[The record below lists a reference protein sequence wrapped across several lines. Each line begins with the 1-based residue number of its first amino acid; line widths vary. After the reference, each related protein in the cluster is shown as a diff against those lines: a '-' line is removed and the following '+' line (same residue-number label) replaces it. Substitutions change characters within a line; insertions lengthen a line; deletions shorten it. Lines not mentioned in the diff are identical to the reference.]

1 VKLVESLA
9 RYNKLMSAHDF
20 VAGSTLTYVDFM
32 LWEVLDHFRLFE
44 PSVFD
49 GMDHLTAFMAR
60 FRSLPPIAAY
70 LNSEM
75 FNKFPCYNR
84 MAKWRGLPAHY
95 ADDLP
100 DQYSSI

>member
-1 VKLVESLA
+1 MKLVESLA

-49 GMDHLTAFMAR
+49 GMDHLLAFMTR

-84 MAKWRGLPAHY
+84 MAKWRGLPANY

-100 DQYSSI
+100 NQYSSI